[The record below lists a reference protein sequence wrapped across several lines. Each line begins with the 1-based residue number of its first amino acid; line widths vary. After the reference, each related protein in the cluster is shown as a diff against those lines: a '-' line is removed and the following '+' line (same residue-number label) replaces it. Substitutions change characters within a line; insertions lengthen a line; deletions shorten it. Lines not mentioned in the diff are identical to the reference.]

1 MRLGQSPRLDLKHY
15 LNRPVE
21 HLQKYRVLM
30 EAIYKETDRSNPDGE
45 FLTEAIKALHKLQTL
60 SQVHTFQETVM
71 RGSAKKWDW
80 SDLVTPTERQYFTRE
95 EAKRQ
100 S

>member
-1 MRLGQSPRLDLKHY
+1 M
-15 LNRPVE
+15 E
-21 HLQKYRVLM
+21 HLQKYRVLL
-30 EAIYKETDRSNPDGE
+30 EAIYKETDQENPDGG
-45 FLTEAIKALHKLQTL
+45 FLAEAINALNKLQNL

-71 RGSAKKWDW
+71 RGSLKKWDW
-80 SDLVTPTERQYFTRE
+80 SDLVTPSERQYFSRE

>member
-1 MRLGQSPRLDLKHY
+1 

-21 HLQKYRVLM
+21 HLQKYRVLL
-30 EAIYKETDRSNPDGE
+30 EAIYKETNRNNHDGDY
-45 FLTEAIKALHKLQTL
+45 LTEAIKALNKLQTL
-60 SQVHTFQETVM
+60 SQVHAFQETVM
-71 RGSAKKWDW
+71 RGSTKVWGW
-80 SDLVTPTERQYFTRE
+80 SDLVTPLERQYFTRE